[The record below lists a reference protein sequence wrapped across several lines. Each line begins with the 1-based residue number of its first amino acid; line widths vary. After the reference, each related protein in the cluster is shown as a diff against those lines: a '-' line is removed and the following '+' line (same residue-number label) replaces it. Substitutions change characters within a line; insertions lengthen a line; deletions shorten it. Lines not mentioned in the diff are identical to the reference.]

1 MINFQESRSAAVLQ
15 FLEKVLKLKNKSK
28 FESPLKR
35 TDLKP
40 WKEKARHGGEYK
52 KSPEQTEKRLERLER
67 LERFDALEKLFDIA
81 GEDWDRQFVKKRK
94 KEKAKKDSSFICPKA
109 NTFQHSKSFQSMGN
123 VIEDF
128 KLTSPNALHCNALRL
143 TITHDESRQ
152 PNDTN

>member
-35 TDLKP
+35 TNLKP
-40 WKEKARHGGEYK
+40 WKEKARQGGEYK
-52 KSPEQTEKRLERLER
+52 KSPEQKEKRLERLERLEKLERLER

-123 VIEDF
+123 VID
-128 KLTSPNALHCNALRL
+128 
-143 TITHDESRQ
+143 
-152 PNDTN
+152 

>member
-40 WKEKARHGGEYK
+40 WKEKARQGGEYK

-67 LERFDALEKLFDIA
+67 LDALEKLFDIA

-109 NTFQHSKSFQSMGN
+109 NTFQHSKKVSNEMSLTNHLQISTQK
-123 VIEDF
+123 DPF
-128 KLTSPNALHCNALRL
+128 KTL
-143 TITHDESRQ
+143 I
-152 PNDTN
+152 

>member
-1 MINFQESRSAAVLQ
+1 MINFQESRSEAVLQ

-40 WKEKARHGGEYK
+40 WKEKARQGGEYK
-52 KSPEQTEKRLERLER
+52 KSPEQKEKRLERFERFER

-109 NTFQHSKSFQSMGN
+109 NTFQHSKKVSNQWEMS
-123 VIEDF
+123 
-128 KLTSPNALHCNALRL
+128 LTSHLQIL
-143 TITHDESRQ
+143 TQKTLI
-152 PNDTN
+152 

>member
-1 MINFQESRSAAVLQ
+1 MTNFQESRSAAVLQ

-40 WKEKARHGGEYK
+40 WKEKARHGVEHK
-52 KSPEQTEKRLERLER
+52 KSSEQKGKRLDR

-94 KEKAKKDSSFICPKA
+94 KEKVKKDSSFICPKA
-109 NTFQHSKSFQSMGN
+109 NTFQHYKSFQSMGN